1 MKRDATLREAQ
12 ARRQRLRAAIDGIE
26 ALFPLSGFT
35 WGASVY
41 EPHADDPLRTFKL
54 DLVAQA
60 VDAVEQATM
69 QLLGRPVPSRG
80 RFQASAFDAARR
92 ARVADALATDPQ
104 RAEYLRLC
112 DAIVVAAAAL
122 RAQGAAVEGLS
133 MAAASEF
140 SDPAPRDPP
149 MELDRRPA

>member
-12 ARRQRLRAAIDGIE
+12 ARRQQLRAAIDGIE

-35 WGASVY
+35 WGASAY

-69 QLLGRPVPSRG
+69 HLLRRPVPASA
-80 RFQASAFDAARR
+80 RFRANAFDAAQR
-92 ARVADALATDPQ
+92 ARVADALAADPQ
-104 RAEYLRLC
+104 RAEYLRVC

-122 RAQGAAVEGLS
+122 RALGPAADALS
-133 MAAASEF
+133 IAATSEF
-140 SDPAPRDPP
+140 SDPALRDPP
-149 MELDRRPA
+149 MEQGCRPA